1 MCPSIKEKTMVPK
14 TTINKKEKEVD
25 PDTIVEIQAEVTLR
39 KVENKGL
46 IVQEVKKIKNRN
58 MYTRQNE
65 CQNTSTKLKIL
76 KKKQVIAI
84 AVKEVNHLVILKS

>member
-1 MCPSIKEKTMVPK
+1 MVPK

>member
-84 AVKEVNHLVILKS
+84 AVKEVNHLVILK